1 MVETGVDPVTP
12 RFSGRND
19 RTLAE
24 SGGIARNPVETKHQ
38 VDGLVRSRALSPGTL
53 WKTPDA
59 DKKRTSNGASCPSAP
74 ALDRCPRQS
83 RRRTDISSHQRAC
96 SRRSAAGSGRS
107 RTVIM
112 RYAISGRTSHS
123 SPAMRRERES
133 FATGLSIGSRLVATE
148 RYVPIFSVV
157 RGGGLRAICALMG
170 LRPVRWSRDTL
181 RVGLVSRSGVIALV
195 RFSLARR
202 QVAYPTHR
210 LA

>member
-1 MVETGVDPVTP
+1 MVERGVDPRTP
-12 RFSGRND
+12 RFSGRNEGIS
-19 RTLAE
+19 AE

-107 RTVIM
+107 RT
-112 RYAISGRTSHS
+112 RDYALRDQRSDVPQFAGSVGAAGALRSAITSWLESPINRSQVSIPCGWSGRN
-123 SPAMRRERES
+123 PRARW
-133 FATGLSIGSRLVATE
+133 AARLVHPWCTMDTSTRAT
-148 RYVPIFSVV
+148 RTDSS
-157 RGGGLRAICALMG
+157 AW
-170 LRPVRWSRDTL
+170 VRWESD
-181 RVGLVSRSGVIALV
+181 G
-195 RFSLARR
+195 
-202 QVAYPTHR
+202 
-210 LA
+210 